1 MILKAKSKFLIKNM
15 HLEIKTTEIIGE
27 GLKPL
32 ALYIVIIIRWSKVYS
47 LAFLLALYHFIN
59 AQGHSP
65 KMSAIFIQN
74 QMHFI

>member
-1 MILKAKSKFLIKNM
+1 MFLKAKSKFLIKNI
-15 HLEIKTTEIIGE
+15 HLEIKTTQIIGE
-27 GLKPL
+27 VLKPL
-32 ALYIVIIIRWSKVYS
+32 ALYIIIIRRS